1 MFREPAIT
9 KGVAIMGRPGAMQSI
24 LLCGLMLLVF
34 GCATSQPI
42 NMERSQAAY
51 ASGDYATAYRE
62 AAIVADDVRA
72 PAAQRQESA
81 YLAGVS
87 AYNLDKFHDAQRY
100 FEQAAR
106 SSDADLA
113 GDASAMLG
121 LVHARLGRHALAAR
135 TLLEAAPK
143 MQGQDRANAY
153 FYAGVAQQRLGMF
166 PESRTSLSLARSAS
180 SDPAFRQRASE
191 QMGVTGYTL
200 QVGAFSQEANAR
212 RTAETMAEQAR
223 DKQLGVPRVV
233 PATGPDGKSLYL
245 VQIGQ
250 FYSWPTAMAARNRI
264 ASTAAIIVP
273 LDR

>member
-1 MFREPAIT
+1 MGNP
-9 KGVAIMGRPGAMQSI
+9 GVLRSI
-24 LLCGLMLLVF
+24 VLCGIALLMF
-34 GCATSQPI
+34 GCATSQPM
-42 NMERSQAAY
+42 NMERSQSAY
-51 ASGDYATAYRE
+51 AAGDYATAYRE
-62 AAIVADDVRA
+62 AALVANDTRA
-72 PAAQRQESA
+72 PQAHREEAA

-87 AYNLDKFHDAQRY
+87 AYNTDRFYEAQRY

-106 SSDADLA
+106 SRDANLA

-143 MQGQDRANAY
+143 LQGQDRANAY
-153 FYAGVAQQRLGMF
+153 FYAGIAQQRLGLF
-166 PESRTSLSLARSAS
+166 PESRTSLSLARSS
-180 SDPAFRQRASE
+180 SNDAAFRQRASE

-200 QVGAFSQEANAR
+200 QVGAFSKEDNAR
-212 RTAETMAEQAR
+212 RTAATMAEQAR

-233 PATGPDGKSLYL
+233 PATGPDGSSLYL

-264 ASTAAIIVP
+264 ESTAAIIVP